1 MDELTLAILFGIWS
15 VVNLLCSAWLYNEHK
30 RLAEM
35 RRLSALWQ
43 KLTKPSDRRRL

>member
-1 MDELTLAILFGIWS
+1 MDELTLSILFGIWS
-15 VVNLLCSAWLYNEHK
+15 VVNLLCTAWLYREHK

-35 RRLSALWQ
+35 KRIAEVWQ